1 MPNSQILARRFGV
14 HWDSDAYIAT
24 AYPITEASSARDT
37 LARDRQPQHV
47 APTMM
52 ALKATAADD
61 DAQHRPFWR
70 RLKRTTDDKGKS
82 TTAADSAPGN
92 KDVVGPD
99 ATSATNANAT
109 AEVKTSETGKVA
121 GNVTG
126 DTQTPEKTAPVASQ
140 SSSQALPASSSV
152 SNQTVPVT
160 DTGKSG
166 AVDVAVPVTTLQTD
180 TALPKNESNGSI
192 TTNATAV
199 AQADL
204 MDSGAK
210 GITEATVAVSGLNSS
225 SNSVAAISVPSDS
238 SVPVPKLDGDVNGCK
253 YCVYIEI

>member
-37 LARDRQPQHV
+37 LARDRRPQHV

-52 ALKATAADD
+52 AMKATADD
-61 DAQHRPFWR
+61 DDTQHRPFWR
-70 RLKRTTDDKGKS
+70 RLKRTTDNKGKS
-82 TTAADSAPGN
+82 TTAADPVPGN

-99 ATSATNANAT
+99 ATSATNAT
-109 AEVKTSETGKVA
+109 AEVKISEIGKAA

-126 DTQTPEKTAPVASQ
+126 DAQTPEKPAPVTSQ
-140 SSSQALPASSSV
+140 SSPQPLSASSSV
-152 SNQTVPVT
+152 SNQTVPVIDT
-160 DTGKSG
+160 DKSG

-204 MDSGAK
+204 IDSGAK
-210 GITEATVAVSGLNSS
+210 GITEATVAVGGLNSS
-225 SNSVAAISVPSDS
+225 SNSVAAISAPSDS
-238 SVPVPKLDGDVNGCK
+238 SVPVLKLDGDVNGCK
-253 YCVYIEI
+253 YYVYIKI